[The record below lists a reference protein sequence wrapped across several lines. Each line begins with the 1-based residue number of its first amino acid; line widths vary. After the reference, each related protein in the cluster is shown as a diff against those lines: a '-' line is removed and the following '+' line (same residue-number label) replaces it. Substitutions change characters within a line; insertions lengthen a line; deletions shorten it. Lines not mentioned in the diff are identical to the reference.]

1 MSVILSVRFFGGIRG
16 SWLRPH
22 KAMKNQ
28 IIRTLIF
35 QYILGGIYLLGT
47 GLWDISVTFSAL
59 VGCVAGWAP
68 GTWFGVRMLRTAE
81 NDDAMQWLGY
91 AYRSEF
97 GKWVLTGAI
106 FALAFTS
113 DYDWDPEF
121 LFAGFA
127 LVLLSGW
134 IAPLAIGGN
143 E

>member
-1 MSVILSVRFFGGIRG
+1 
-16 SWLRPH
+16 
-22 KAMKNQ
+22 MKSQ
-28 IIRTLIF
+28 IIRTLVF

-47 GLWDISVTFSAL
+47 GLWDISVAFSAL
-59 VGCVAGWAP
+59 VGCVAGLVP

-81 NDDAMQWLGY
+81 NDDAMRWLGY

-113 DYDWDPEF
+113 GYDWDPEF
-121 LFAGFA
+121 LFAGFT

-134 IAPLAIGGN
+134 LAPLVIGGN